1 MLEIGR
7 LRKFTQQRA
16 TLTLVIHAFDDACY
30 SEQYSERH
38 TANAKCVND
47 QFEKY

>member
-1 MLEIGR
+1 MLDTLE
-7 LRKFTQQRA
+7 LRKFTEQRE
-16 TLTLVIHAFDDACY
+16 TLTLVINAFDDACY

>member
-1 MLEIGR
+1 MLDTRG
-7 LRKFTQQRA
+7 LRKFTEQRE
-16 TLTLVIHAFDDACY
+16 TLTLVISAFDDALNA
-30 SEQYSERH
+30 EEYSERH